1 VTEAAWLAC
10 TDPTPMLEFLRSKAG
25 DRKLRLFAV
34 ACCRRFLPLIRD
46 PRVGEALEVAER
58 FADGLVGDEERSDAR
73 KAAQQAAQVRGV
85 TARPDAPKWERR
97 AASLAYYA
105 AARRAMEAAWNVP
118 LLAVEV
124 RGWRAGGSNACN
136 WQAIKADE
144 GVIHTDLLRDIF
156 GNPFRSVPI
165 DPSWL
170 TWNGGTIPRLAEAI
184 YDERRLSDLPILA
197 DALEEAGC
205 SEPAILSH
213 CRSDGP
219 HVRGCWVIDLLLG
232 KE

>member
-1 VTEAAWLAC
+1 
-10 TDPTPMLEFLRSKAG
+10 MLEFLRSKAS

-34 ACCRRFLPLIRD
+34 ACCRRFLPLLRD

-97 AASLAYYA
+97 VASLAYYA
-105 AARRAMEAAWNVP
+105 AARQAMEAAWNGP

-124 RGWRAGGSNACN
+124 RVWRAGGYNACN

-144 GVIHTDLLRDIF
+144 GVIHTDLLRDLF
-156 GNPFRSVPI
+156 GNPFRRASI
-165 DPSWL
+165 DPTVL
-170 TWNGGTIPRLAEAI
+170 AWNGGTIPKLAAAI
-184 YDERRLSDLPILA
+184 YQERRFGDLPILA

-213 CRSDGP
+213 CRGPSP